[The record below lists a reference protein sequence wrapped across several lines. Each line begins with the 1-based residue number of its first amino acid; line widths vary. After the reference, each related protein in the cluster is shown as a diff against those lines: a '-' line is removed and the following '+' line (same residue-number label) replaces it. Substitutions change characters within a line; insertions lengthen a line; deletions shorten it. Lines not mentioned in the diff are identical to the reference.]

1 MSPVFGSYAQISVN
15 FRFSCSLIPGLLIL
29 SIVVM
34 KLIAPNKDEIPDKC
48 KAKIA
53 KSTLGPLWLWIPDN
67 GMAIKFLIKYLQIKL
82 VVLYKYRLL
91 IYILRLFML
100 VLYSKISFKPK
111 GSKCFFCL
119 ISSATLAQ
127 VLKSSCLQPIT
138 LYLLK
143 KGSIFS

>member
-1 MSPVFGSYAQISVN
+1 MDSPLAELVIDTVELVQN
-15 FRFSCSLIPGLLIL
+15 NQ
-29 SIVVM
+29 
-34 KLIAPNKDEIPDKC
+34 NKGRDPH
-48 KAKIA
+48 A
-53 KSTLGPLWLWIPDN
+53 KSTLGPLWLCIPDN

>member
-1 MSPVFGSYAQISVN
+1 MLVF
-15 FRFSCSLIPGLLIL
+15 
-29 SIVVM
+29 
-34 KLIAPNKDEIPDKC
+34 
-48 KAKIA
+48 
-53 KSTLGPLWLWIPDN
+53 
-67 GMAIKFLIKYLQIKL
+67 FLMLRTQEKNN
-82 VVLYKYRLL
+82 VFH
-91 IYILRLFML
+91 IYEKQ